1 MNTVKNFNTTHMCL
15 NYIDVLVV
23 VILLMTYLIM
33 YVFKSKRVEHD

>member
-1 MNTVKNFNTTHMCL
+1 MNTVKNFNTTHMRL